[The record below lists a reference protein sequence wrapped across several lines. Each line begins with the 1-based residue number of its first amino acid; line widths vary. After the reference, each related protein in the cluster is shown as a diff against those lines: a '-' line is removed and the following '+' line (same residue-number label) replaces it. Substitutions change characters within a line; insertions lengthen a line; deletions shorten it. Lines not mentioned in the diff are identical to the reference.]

1 MLNIKLPIQIATDV
15 ANISTHTLLLEISES
30 NIFEKLEKFQISVPE
45 KILEKIQKARET
57 EKVFTF
63 YPENEN
69 IFEVVIFFSKTDDRL
84 ENRTE
89 IFRKF
94 SKNLVYV
101 PDGFVEE
108 AFEAFVLT
116 MYEFSLYKT
125 KKENFDKMF
134 FVEDVSSLAKLE
146 SKMKRFILREILSIF
161 HQMIFTQKPLLR
173 WLLPENGIILKWK
186 FSEILNCEN

>member
-116 MYEFSLYKT
+116 MYKFSL
-125 KKENFDKMF
+125 
-134 FVEDVSSLAKLE
+134 L
-146 SKMKRFILREILSIF
+146 
-161 HQMIFTQKPLLR
+161 
-173 WLLPENGIILKWK
+173 
-186 FSEILNCEN
+186 